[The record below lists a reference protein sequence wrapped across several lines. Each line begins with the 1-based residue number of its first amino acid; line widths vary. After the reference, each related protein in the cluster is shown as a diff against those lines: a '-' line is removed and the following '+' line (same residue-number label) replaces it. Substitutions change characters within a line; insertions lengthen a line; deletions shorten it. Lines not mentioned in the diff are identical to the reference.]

1 MPCGDVRKV
10 TFFISKMH
18 GYGYTVNDR
27 NYKYYQ
33 EDFEKKYGNELSF
46 EEIEELA
53 KNYKQQQIINN
64 QKYACKY
71 LWHSS

>member
-1 MPCGDVRKV
+1 
-10 TFFISKMH
+10 MH
-18 GYGYTVNDR
+18 DYGYTVNDR

-33 EDFEKKYGNELSF
+33 EDFEKKYGSELSF

-64 QKYACKY
+64 
-71 LWHSS
+71 